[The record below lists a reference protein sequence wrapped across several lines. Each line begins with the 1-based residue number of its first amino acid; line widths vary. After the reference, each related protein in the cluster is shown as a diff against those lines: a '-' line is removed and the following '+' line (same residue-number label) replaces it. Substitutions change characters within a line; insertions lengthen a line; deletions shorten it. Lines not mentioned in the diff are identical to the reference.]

1 MVSKNEETQQIDGAV
16 TPIIL
21 LDGECTLCNR
31 LALFLS
37 KRLHRRKELT
47 FLAIES
53 DSGQR
58 LIQSFPKKL
67 RDLDTIYFLDGPKI
81 YSRSAAVLHCL
92 RFMRWYYAALFPLLW
107 IIPLPLRDAL
117 YRLVAKYRYKI
128 FGKNFSCVYPNL
140 NDARKRINET
150 S

>member
-1 MVSKNEETQQIDGAV
+1 MVSKNAEIQKADEITRS
-16 TPIIL
+16 TLL

-37 KRLHRRKELT
+37 KRLKRGKELT

-53 DSGQR
+53 DEGQR
-58 LIQSFPKKL
+58 LIQSFPKNL
-67 RDLDTIYFLDGPKI
+67 QELDTIYLLRGPKI
-81 YSRSAAVLHCL
+81 YSRSTAVLHCL
-92 RFMRWYYAALFPLLW
+92 RCMRWHYAVLFPFLW
-107 IIPLPLRDAL
+107 IIPLPLRDVL

-128 FGKNFSCVYPNL
+128 FGKNSSCIYTNL
-140 NDARKRINET
+140 NDARKRADET

>member
-1 MVSKNEETQQIDGAV
+1 MVSKNAETQKADEAAKS
-16 TPIIL
+16 TLL

-37 KRLHRRKELT
+37 KRLQRGKEIT

-53 DSGQR
+53 DEGQR
-58 LIQSFPKKL
+58 LIQSFPKNL
-67 RDLDTIYFLDGPKI
+67 QELDTIYLLRGPKI
-81 YSRSAAVLHCL
+81 YSRSTAVLHCL
-92 RFMRWYYAALFPLLW
+92 RFMRWYYAVLFPFLW
-107 IIPLPLRDAL
+107 IIPLPLRDLL

-128 FGKNFSCVYPNL
+128 FGKNSSCIYPNL
-140 NDARKRINET
+140 NDARKRADET